1 MSVEAENKRALNS
14 ENDDSSESWDGP
26 KLSEINQNPDS
37 SPEPP
42 QPEPK
47 RRKSNL
53 TDDRTDLELFFFI
66 VLLTTGF

>member
-37 SPEPP
+37 SPEQQ
-42 QPEPK
+42 QPVPK
-47 RRKSNL
+47 RRKSNW
-53 TDDRTDLELFFFI
+53 TDEIKPTHFLVKVILKC
-66 VLLTTGF
+66 V